1 MEETIKKKN
10 NSFTYVFKD
19 NAFSPDDAAKGI
31 LLFLVFET
39 AISLVYQTVYGLGIN
54 GTFLSYFFN
63 VILDAC
69 FVLTVVIV
77 AKNRNNEPFSQLHVK
92 KAPNIVQIL
101 LCIATSLVCIFGFSS
116 LTNCF
121 LQVLYNLGYSSLSS
135 DMVISTIGDYLI
147 YVAFVCILPAV
158 CEEILFRGLIFTG
171 LKKISTAVGVFGSA
185 FLFMIMHGSPDQ
197 TVHQFILGIVL
208 ALAFLV
214 TNNLWVPILIHFF
227 NNFIAVTYAFIAY
240 GDSASTEVEVTEI
253 YLSQYFIY
261 AIISSVIAG
270 SLIYL
275 IIKMFAN
282 INAKKS
288 KQEESSKYGEHG
300 TIGAEVEYRILESTQ
315 NENIAPNFSY
325 DFEPNYTNVEVASET
340 PIMNNTNK
348 FTRQGKFIM
357 IISVVWLALDW
368 VLALIQGFLI

>member
-19 NAFSPDDAAKGI
+19 NAFTPDDAAKGI

-54 GTFLSYFFN
+54 DSFLSYFFN

-77 AKNRNNEPFSQLHVK
+77 AKNRNNEPFSQLHLKRV
-92 KAPNIVQIL
+92 PNIIQIL
-101 LCIATSLVCIFGFSS
+101 LCVATSLVCIFGFSS

-135 DMVISTIGDYLI
+135 DMVISTIGDYII
-147 YVAFVCILPAV
+147 YVAFVCVLPAV

-171 LKKISTAVGVFGSA
+171 LKKIGTAVGVFGSA

-208 ALAFLV
+208 AVAFLV

-227 NNFIAVTYAFIAY
+227 NNFIAVTYAYIAY
-240 GDSASTEVEVTEI
+240 GDSASTEVEATEI
-253 YLSQYFIY
+253 YLGQYFIY
-261 AIISSVIAG
+261 AVISSVIAG
-270 SLIYL
+270 CLIYL
-275 IIKMFAN
+275 IIKMLAN
-282 INAKKS
+282 ANSKKE
-288 KQEESSKYGEHG
+288 KPKEAPAYGGSG
-300 TIGAEVEYRILESTQ
+300 TIGAEVEYKILESTTNETASQ
-315 NENIAPNFSY
+315 NLNFG
-325 DFEPNYTNVEVASET
+325 FEPNYTNVEVARET
-340 PIMNNTNK
+340 SLMNNTNK
-348 FTRQGKFIM
+348 LTRQGKFIM
-357 IISVVWLALDW
+357 TISVVWLALDW
-368 VLALIQGFLI
+368 VLALISGFLI